1 MSSVDTDPWYASV
14 LSCPDCGAA
23 HSKRECGGLWCA
35 GCEVER
41 SLLSNADFFPRKP
54 KMRTI
59 EMPTHFDLEPCLSR
73 VMLDRPKVTYSGP
86 RGQRDGS
93 ELLSVLSQTLA
104 HPGKVLDLG
113 CGPRDQAIPIMS
125 LGHQYVGVDYSNAA
139 ADILADAHSLPF
151 LPGSFDFVF
160 SFAVLEHLHNPFLAL
175 KEIGRVLKRGGTMC
189 GTVSQGEPFHNSF
202 FHHTVW
208 GLMSLCAASQF
219 EVVRLWPCWVT
230 LDGLADMGRYS
241 KVVRFGLRGLGVLN
255 ARLPFLT
262 PRKMR
267 WPERDK
273 ALDRLHRAA
282 SIGFVIKN
290 KSS

>member
-1 MSSVDTDPWYASV
+1 MSSVNPDPWYASI
-14 LSCPDCGAA
+14 LSCPDCGAV
-23 HSKRECGGLWCA
+23 HSQRENGTLWCGGCS
-35 GCEVER
+35 VER
-41 SLLSNADFFPRKP
+41 TLRPNADFFPRSP
-54 KMRTI
+54 KTRTV
-59 EMPTHFDLEPCLSR
+59 ELPTHFDPETCLSR
-73 VMLDRPKVTYSGP
+73 VALDRPEATYSGP

-125 LGHQYVGVDYSNAA
+125 LGHQYVGIDYSSAA

-151 LPGSFDFVF
+151 LSGSFDFVF
-160 SFAVLEHLHNPFLAL
+160 SYAVLEHLHNPFLAL
-175 KEIGRVLKRGGTMC
+175 KEIGRVLKPGGTMC

-208 GLMSLCAASQF
+208 GLMSLCAANQF
-219 EVVRLWPCWVT
+219 EVTRLWPCSDT
-230 LDGLADMGRYS
+230 IESLADMGRYS
-241 KVVRFGLRGLGVLN
+241 RVVRLGLRCLGVLN

-282 SIGFVIKN
+282 SIGFVIKTN
-290 KSS
+290 TS

>member
-1 MSSVDTDPWYASV
+1 MSNFDPDPWFASV
-14 LSCPDCGAA
+14 LSCPDCGAV
-23 HSKRECGGLWCA
+23 HSRRENGALWCA
-35 GCEVER
+35 GCAVER
-41 SLLSNADFFPRKP
+41 SLRPNADFFPRKP
-54 KMRTI
+54 KMRTV
-59 EMPTHFDLEPCLSR
+59 EMPTHFDLEPRLSR
-73 VMLDRPKVTYSGP
+73 VALDRPKLTYSGP
-86 RGQRDGS
+86 RGNRDGS

-160 SFAVLEHLHNPFLAL
+160 SYAVLEHLHNPFLAL
-175 KEIGRVLKRGGTMC
+175 KEIGRVLKPGGIMC

-208 GLMSLCAASQF
+208 GLMSLCAATQF
-219 EVVRLWPCWVT
+219 EVLRLWPCWDT

-241 KVVRFGLRGLGVLN
+241 RVVKLGLRCLGALN

-290 KSS
+290 KAS

>member
-1 MSSVDTDPWYASV
+1 M
-14 LSCPDCGAA
+14 
-23 HSKRECGGLWCA
+23 
-35 GCEVER
+35 
-41 SLLSNADFFPRKP
+41 KP
-54 KMRTI
+54 
-59 EMPTHFDLEPCLSR
+59 
-73 VMLDRPKVTYSGP
+73 
-86 RGQRDGS
+86 
-93 ELLSVLSQTLA
+93 
-104 HPGKVLDLG
+104 
-113 CGPRDQAIPIMS
+113 
-125 LGHQYVGVDYSNAA
+125 
-139 ADILADAHSLPF
+139 PF
-151 LPGSFDFVF
+151 LPESFDFVF
-160 SFAVLEHLHNPFLAL
+160 SFVVLEHLHNPFLAL
-175 KEIGRVLKRGGTMC
+175 KEIGRVLKPGGIMC

-219 EVVRLWPCWVT
+219 EVVRLWPCWDT

-241 KVVRFGLRGLGVLN
+241 KVVRFGLRGLGALN

-290 KSS
+290 KTG